1 MPRTYLLDEH
11 LRGPLWRAIQW
22 HNLRGV
28 CPLDVV
34 RVGDPPDLPL
44 GTADP
49 DILLW
54 AERAGRILVSDDR
67 KTMARHLADHLQAG
81 HQSPGIFTI
90 RQLTPLPQVIE
101 FLVLVAYESE
111 AHEWQDRIE
120 YLP

>member
-1 MPRTYLLDEH
+1 MPLTYLLDEH
-11 LRGPLWRAIQW
+11 LRGPLWRAVQW

-28 CPLDVV
+28 RPLNVI

-49 DILLW
+49 EILLW
-54 AERAGRILVSDDR
+54 AEREARILVSDDR

-81 HQSPGIFTI
+81 HHSPGIFTF
-90 RQLTPLPQVIE
+90 RRLTPLPQVIE

-111 AHEWQDRIE
+111 AAEWQDRIE
-120 YLP
+120 YFA